1 VTSLAGRTSLPFRV
15 GIVMLVVA
23 ACTATNGSRHA
34 PPPPAPAGGAVIV
47 AEGLKFD
54 RMRLDVPAGVAF
66 GLLFENRDG
75 APHNVTILD
84 RGGASV
90 FEGETFGGPGSRT
103 YAVPALPAGEYAFR
117 CDVHREMAGTI
128 AAARP

>member
-1 VTSLAGRTSLPFRV
+1 MISWAGRTPLRLA
-15 GIVMLVVA
+15 IVVLAVA
-23 ACTATNGSRHA
+23 ACTAEAGSSHA
-34 PPPPAPAGGAVIV
+34 PAPSAPAGGAAIV

-54 RMRLDVPAGVAF
+54 RARLEVPAGVAF
-66 GLLFENRDG
+66 DLLFENRDG

-103 YAVPALPAGEYAFR
+103 YAVPALQAGEYTFR
-117 CDVHREMAGTI
+117 CDVHREMAGTVI

>member
-1 VTSLAGRTSLPFRV
+1 VISWTGRTSLRV
-15 GIVMLVVA
+15 AIVVLAVA
-23 ACTATNGSRHA
+23 ACTATTGSSHA
-34 PPPPAPAGGAVIV
+34 PPPSAPAGGAAIV

-54 RMRLDVPAGVAF
+54 RTRLEVPAGGAF
-66 GLLFENRDG
+66 ELLFENRDG

-103 YAVPALPAGEYAFR
+103 YAVPSLPAGEYAFR
-117 CDVHREMAGTI
+117 CDVHREMTGTLV
-128 AAARP
+128 AAPPP